1 VCGCF
6 HAPFF
11 HFVQNAIL
19 VSCANDFL
27 KEKSYLCSEN
37 KQIENLCNKMNKE
50 QLMIVSLIF
59 AMEYVLVF
67 FAVMADLWSGVRKA
81 KQRGEARTSYGFRRT
96 VEKLAKYYNILI
108 AVSVVDCMQ
117 IVGIHYLDILYGYK
131 LPIFPLMTF
140 IGSIGLG
147 LIELKSI
154 YEKAE
159 DKDKDEYH
167 QIARLV
173 AEITKHRT
181 DPDEIAKAVV
191 KYLTTEDKK
200 EDKHGTEEQNN

>member
-1 VCGCF
+1 
-6 HAPFF
+6 
-11 HFVQNAIL
+11 
-19 VSCANDFL
+19 
-27 KEKSYLCSEN
+27 
-37 KQIENLCNKMNKE
+37 
-50 QLMIVSLIF
+50 MIVSLIF

-96 VEKLAKYYNILI
+96 VEKMAKYYNILI

-131 LPIFPLMTF
+131 LPIFPIMTF
-140 IGSIGLG
+140 LGSIGLG

-167 QIARLV
+167 QVARFL
-173 AEITKHRT
+173 AEMARYKT
-181 DPDEIAKAVV
+181 DPEKFAKAVA
-191 KYLTTEDKK
+191 KYMNVEEKKSDKTDKNK
-200 EDKHGTEEQNN
+200 EDGNEKQDS